1 MANIII
7 SIAGYIALIALAL
20 SFIRMILGPTT
31 ADRAVALDTMTI
43 ISISL
48 IAFIA
53 SRSMRIIYLD
63 VATVYALISFLGVIA
78 IARYIE
84 RGI

>member
-1 MANIII
+1 MADTLIL
-7 SIAGYIALIALAL
+7 IAGYIALASLAI

-31 ADRAVALDTMTI
+31 ADRVVALDAMTI

-78 IARYIE
+78 VARYIE

>member
-1 MANIII
+1 MAETLV
-7 SIAGYIALIALAL
+7 SIAGYIALVALAV
-20 SFIRMILGPTT
+20 SFMRMILGPTT
-31 ADRAVALDTMTI
+31 ADRVVALDAMTI

-53 SRSMRIIYLD
+53 SQSMRIIYLD

-78 IARYIE
+78 VARYIE

>member
-1 MANIII
+1 MAETLV
-7 SIAGYIALIALAL
+7 SIAGYIALVALAV
-20 SFIRMILGPTT
+20 SFIRIILGPTT
-31 ADRAVALDTMTI
+31 ADRVVALDAMTI

-53 SRSMRIIYLD
+53 SQSMRIIYLD

-78 IARYIE
+78 VARYIE